1 VGDYLSM
8 PTGKGGYHTVG
19 LYLDTFSQ
27 HIFGYKHKTAGT
39 AKTTVLALEDVTFN
53 FAPSQAFMT
62 DGGKH
67 FANTEVKK
75 FCEKWG
81 IKFVQVAGYSPWING
96 LVEGANKIF
105 LGVLKRLCCPGLGE
119 DEYEKMTKEN
129 IPESWPDHFNE
140 AICIMNWRIL
150 PALKFRPK
158 ELLLGYP
165 VNNVPAPIEL
175 SSSIVQERDVETH
188 MAYVE

>member
-96 LVEGANKIF
+96 LIKGANKIF

-119 DEYEKMTKEN
+119 DKYEKMTKEN

-140 AICIMNWRIL
+140 AIHH
-150 PALKFRPK
+150 
-158 ELLLGYP
+158 ELAYIISAQVLTQGASTG
-165 VNNVPAPIEL
+165 V
-175 SSSIVQERDVETH
+175 SSEQCTI
-188 MAYVE
+188 AY